1 VRALYAS
8 VLCLGMAVRCL
19 AATSEVST
27 DSNADACAGAEI
39 QLKSLS
45 TNLNRNQFSAAEDRL
60 TVLKAEHPDCSSILL
75 AEARIKAS
83 QGAAEARDLFS
94 RFLKKVPNDPAGLA
108 YFARFL
114 IDQGQ
119 YQQADEL
126 SDAAVSQDVKDPA
139 AVSQDVKDP
148 AALAV
153 RGQLLIMKGQP
164 KQGEELLIKSCELD
178 PDNAES
184 QFQLGVLYDRTK
196 RPGEAVKH
204 FQKVV
209 DLDPGYASAWDYLA
223 LNLEP
228 LGEVDRADAAYRRGL
243 EVNHEG
249 QQFDAFLDY
258 NYGRFLAKR
267 NRLAESKLH
276 LDRAVEL
283 VPDYRDT
290 WYDRAKLNLRIG
302 NYAQA
307 RSDAERAAS
316 LTEETGGI
324 LNLQVYNLLEQI
336 YRRLGEK
343 ELADKYANLT
353 RQTPPPTRKGSE
365 STPSQ

>member
-1 VRALYAS
+1 VKALYWS
-8 VLCLGMAVRCL
+8 VLCLGMAVRCI
-19 AATSEVST
+19 AATNEVAT
-27 DSNADACAGAEI
+27 DSNADACGGTEI

-45 TNLNRNQFSAAEDRL
+45 TNLNRNEFSAAEDRL
-60 TVLKAEHPDCSSILL
+60 TRLKAEHPDCSSILL

-83 QGAAEARDLFS
+83 QGAGEASDLFS
-94 RFLKKVPNDPAGLA
+94 RYLEKVPNDPTGLA

-119 YQQADEL
+119 YQRADEL
-126 SDAAVSQDVKDPA
+126 SDAAVSQDVNN
-139 AVSQDVKDP
+139 P

-153 RGQLLIMKGQP
+153 RGQILIMKRQP
-164 KQGEELLIKSCELD
+164 EQGEELLIKSCELD
-178 PDNAES
+178 PENAES
-184 QFQLGVLYDRTK
+184 QFQLGALYDRTK

-209 DLDPGYASAWDYLA
+209 ALDPGYASAWDYLA

-267 NRLAESKLH
+267 NHLAESKLH

-290 WYDRAKLNLRIG
+290 WYDRAKLNLRMG

-316 LTEETGGI
+316 LIEQTGGI
-324 LNLQVYNLLEQI
+324 LDLQVYTLLEQI

-353 RQTPPPTRKGSE
+353 RQTPPPMRKGSE
-365 STPSQ
+365 LTPPQ

>member
-1 VRALYAS
+1 MRVPYWS
-8 VLCLGMAVRCL
+8 VLCLGIAVRCI
-19 AATSEVST
+19 AATLEIST
-27 DSNADACAGAEI
+27 DSNADACAGAET
-39 QLKSLS
+39 QLKPLS
-45 TNLNRNQFSAAEDRL
+45 TNLNRNEFLVAEDRL
-60 TVLKAEHPDCSSILL
+60 KLLKAEHPDCSLILL

-83 QGAAEARDLFS
+83 QGAAEASDLFS
-94 RFLKKVPNDPAGLA
+94 RYLEKVPNDPEGLA

-114 IDQGQ
+114 IDQGH

-126 SDAAVSQDVKDPA
+126 SDAALSQDVKN
-139 AVSQDVKDP
+139 P

-153 RGQLLIMKGQP
+153 RGQILIMKRQP
-164 KQGEELLIKSCELD
+164 QQGEELLLKSCELD

-228 LGEVDRADAAYRRGL
+228 LGEVDRANAAYRHGL
-243 EVNHEG
+243 KVNHEG

-267 NRLAESKLH
+267 NHLAESKLH

-283 VPDYRDT
+283 VPDDRDT

-316 LTEETGGI
+316 LIEQTGGI
-324 LNLQVYNLLEQI
+324 LDLQVYNLLEQI

-343 ELADKYANLT
+343 QLADKYANLT

>member
-1 VRALYAS
+1 VRAPYGS
-8 VLCLGMAVRCL
+8 VLCLGMAVRCI
-19 AATSEVST
+19 AATSEVAT
-27 DSNADACAGAEI
+27 DPNADACAGAEI

-45 TNLNRNQFSAAEDRL
+45 TNLNRNQFSVAEDRL
-60 TVLKAEHPDCSSILL
+60 TLLKAGHPDCSSILL

-83 QGAAEARDLFS
+83 KGAAEARDLFS
-94 RFLKKVPNDPAGLA
+94 RYLEKVPNDPAGLA

-119 YQQADEL
+119 YQRADEL
-126 SDAAVSQDVKDPA
+126 SDAALSQDVNN
-139 AVSQDVKDP
+139 P

-153 RGQLLIMKGQP
+153 RGQILIMKRQP
-164 KQGEELLIKSCELD
+164 AQGEELLIKSCELD

-184 QFQLGVLYDRTK
+184 QFQLGALYDRTK
-196 RPGEAVKH
+196 RPGEAVKR

-228 LGEVDRADAAYRRGL
+228 LGEVDRADEAYRRGL

-267 NRLAESKLH
+267 NQLAESKLH

-283 VPDYRDT
+283 VPDDRDT
-290 WYDRAKLNLRIG
+290 WYDRAKLNLRMG
-302 NYAQA
+302 NFARA

-316 LTEETGGI
+316 LPEQTGGI
-324 LNLQVYNLLEQI
+324 LDLQVYTLLEHI

-353 RQTPPPTRKGSE
+353 RQTPPPMRKGSE
-365 STPSQ
+365 LTPPQ

>member
-1 VRALYAS
+1 
-8 VLCLGMAVRCL
+8 MAVRCIS
-19 AATSEVST
+19 ATSEVST
-27 DSNADACAGAEI
+27 DSNSDDCAGAEI

-45 TNLNRNQFSAAEDRL
+45 TNLNRNQFSSAEDRL
-60 TVLKAEHPDCSSILL
+60 KQLKAEHPDCSAILL

-83 QGAAEARDLFS
+83 QGAVEAGDLFT
-94 RFLKKVPNDPAGLA
+94 RYLEKVPDDPEGLA

-119 YQQADEL
+119 YQQADRL
-126 SDAAVSQDVKDPA
+126 SAAAVSQEANNP
-139 AVSQDVKDP
+139 S
-148 AALAV
+148 ALAV
-153 RGQLLIMKGQP
+153 RGQILIMKRQSE
-164 KQGEELLIKSCELD
+164 QGKALLIKSCDLD

-184 QFQLGVLYDRTK
+184 QFQLGALYDRTQ
-196 RPGEAVKH
+196 RPGEAVQR

-223 LNLEP
+223 LNLQP
-228 LGEVDRADAAYRRGL
+228 LGEIDRADAAYRRGL

-249 QQFDAFLDY
+249 QRFDSFLDY

-267 NRLAESKLH
+267 NQLAESKRH
-276 LDRAVEL
+276 LDRGVEL

-290 WYDRAKLNLRIG
+290 WYERAKLNLRMG

-307 RSDAERAAS
+307 RSDAERAAG
-316 LTEETGGI
+316 LPEQNGGT
-324 LNLQVYNLLEQI
+324 LDFQVYGLLEQI

-343 ELADKYANLT
+343 ELADKYANLA
-353 RQTPPPTRKGSE
+353 RQMPPPTRKGFE
-365 STPSQ
+365 SPPQQ

>member
-1 VRALYAS
+1 MKALYWS
-8 VLCLGMAVRCL
+8 VLCLGMAVRCI
-19 AATSEVST
+19 AATNEIST
-27 DSNADACAGAEI
+27 DANADACAGAET
-39 QLKSLS
+39 QLESLS
-45 TNLNRNQFSAAEDRL
+45 SNLNRNQFSVAEDRL
-60 TVLKAEHPDCSSILL
+60 KRLKAEHPDCSSIVL

-83 QGAAEARDLFS
+83 QGAPGTSDLFT
-94 RFLKKVPNDPAGLA
+94 RYLEKVPNDPAGLA

-126 SDAAVSQDVKDPA
+126 SDAAVSRDVNN
-139 AVSQDVKDP
+139 P

-153 RGQLLIMKGQP
+153 RAQILIMKRQP
-164 KQGEELLIKSCELD
+164 AQGEALLIKSCELD

-184 QFQLGVLYDRTK
+184 QFQLGALYDRTK
-196 RPGEAVKH
+196 RPGDAVKH

-228 LGEVDRADAAYRRGL
+228 LGKLDRADAAYRRGL
-243 EVNHEG
+243 DVNHEG

-267 NRLAESKLH
+267 NHLADSKLH

-290 WYDRAKLNLRIG
+290 WYDRAKLNLRMG

-316 LTEETGGI
+316 LIEQPGGI
-324 LNLQVYNLLEQI
+324 LDLQVYTLLEQI

-343 ELADKYANLT
+343 ELADKYANLA

-365 STPSQ
+365 LTPSQ

>member
-1 VRALYAS
+1 VRVLYWP
-8 VLCLGMAVRCL
+8 VLCLGMAVRCI

-27 DSNADACAGAEI
+27 DTNADACAGAEI

-45 TNLNRNQFSAAEDRL
+45 TNLNRNQFSVAKDRL
-60 TVLKAEHPDCSSILL
+60 TLLKAEHPDCSSILL

-83 QGAAEARDLFS
+83 QSAAEARDLFS
-94 RFLKKVPNDPAGLA
+94 RYLEKAPNDPAGLA

-119 YQQADEL
+119 YQQADKL
-126 SDAAVSQDVKDPA
+126 SEAAVSQDVNNP
-139 AVSQDVKDP
+139 S
-148 AALAV
+148 ALAV
-153 RGQLLIMKGQP
+153 RGQILIMRGQRQ
-164 KQGEELLIKSCELD
+164 QGEKLLTKSCELD

-196 RPGEAVKH
+196 RPSEAVKH

-209 DLDPGYASAWDYLA
+209 DLDPGYSSAWDYLA

-249 QQFDAFLDY
+249 QQFDSFLDY

-290 WYDRAKLNLRIG
+290 WYDRGKLNLRMG
-302 NYAQA
+302 NDAQA

-316 LTEETGGI
+316 LSEQTGGI

-353 RQTPPPTRKGSE
+353 RRTPPPMRKGSE